1 MKIAIVWY
9 GRMGELVEKYTK
21 ERWHEIAIIIDP
33 KKGTKKEDLLTID
46 FDAIVEFSLPE
57 IALENMK
64 FYAKNDMKVIMAT
77 TGWYNHIEEIKSLFN
92 NSRWALLWSGNF
104 SLGVHI
110 FWKII
115 EQASKIINK
124 FDNYD
129 IFGHEFHHN
138 KKADSPSGTAI
149 NTAHIILENV
159 ERKKTLITEELS
171 DRAIKPEE
179 LHFSS
184 TRGGNIPW
192 IHSIYFDS
200 PFDTIKIEHSARSR
214 DGFALGSVICAEW
227 IQDKNGYFEIGD
239 FMKYLDV

>member
-9 GRMGELVEKYTK
+9 GRMGEVVEKYVK
-21 ERWHEIAIIIDP
+21 QRGHEIAIIIDP
-33 KKGTKKEDLLTID
+33 KKGTKKEDLLWVQ
-46 FDAIVEFSLPE
+46 FDVIIEFSVPE
-57 IALENMK
+57 FALENMQ
-64 FYAKNDMKVIMAT
+64 FYAKNNMKVIMAT
-77 TGWYNHIEEIKSLFN
+77 TGWYEHIEEIKTIFN
-92 NSRWALLWSGNF
+92 NSKWAILWSGNF

-115 EQASKIINK
+115 EQASKLINK
-124 FDNYD
+124 FDDYD

-149 NTAHIILENV
+149 NTAHIILKNV

-171 DRAIKPEE
+171 NRPIKPEE

-184 TRGGNIPW
+184 TRGGSIPW
-192 IHSIYFDS
+192 IHSVYFDS
-200 PFDTIKIEHSARSR
+200 AFDTIKIDHSARSR

-227 IQDKNGYFEIGD
+227 IQDKNGYFEISD
-239 FMKYLDV
+239 FMKELDK